1 MTAYGD
7 VRLLGSPRAVGSPR
21 AGGNARAMDHPR
33 AIDLPRTLGN
43 RRPVGGRQVTGRR
56 AKGQPTAAPE
66 ARASRRRLSSPS
78 RARQRAHPVGRLMA
92 TVLLTF
98 LIGLI
103 YLAQTIQIAATNYEV
118 EQLAAQRDDLG
129 RQVQTVEASLLRWG
143 AEPMVVERAQRLG
156 FDILTGRVRIA
167 AR

>member
-7 VRLLGSPRAVGSPR
+7 VRLLG
-21 AGGNARAMDHPR
+21 N
-33 AIDLPRTLGN
+33 PRTLGDP
-43 RRPVGGRQVTGRR
+43 RPVGRGRPFERPRQERPRQASPGRSV
-56 AKGQPTAAPE
+56 AKRIERRPPIAAESPL
-66 ARASRRRLSSPS
+66 SRRRLSSPS
-78 RARQRAHPVGRLMA
+78 RAGQRAHPIGRLLA
-92 TVLLTF
+92 VVLLTF

-103 YLAQTIQIAATNYEV
+103 YVAQTVHIAAVNYQA
-118 EQLAAQRDDLG
+118 EQLAAQRDDLA
-129 RQVQTVEASLLRWG
+129 RQVQTLEASLLRWN